1 LSFNQPK
8 FCPTAEWNPYGIT
21 FANETTLGEDT
32 TSLFI
37 NTNNT
42 VYSVNNDKKQ
52 ILMWINNSIN
62 PNKNISA
69 NFVDSASI
77 FVTNNGDI
85 YYDNGYENSRVDKWI
100 SNTDT
105 FVNVMNVNSSCF
117 GIFIDIND
125 TLYCSMNDDHKVI
138 KRWLNDSEM
147 ISTTA
152 AGTGTRGS
160 ASNELNCPTGI
171 FVDLNFDLYVADR
184 DNDRI
189 QLVKF
194 EELNGTTIVGKG
206 SSNNIILLSRP
217 SGIVLD
223 ADKYLFIVDQY
234 NHRIIRS
241 RSNDIRCIIGCYGKG
256 SQSHQLSYPVTLSF
270 DSYGNIFIIDSSNYR
285 IQKFDFLLNSCD
297 NSSSVQSVYSS
308 VLTENHP
315 TYSPTGCDLQNYY
328 YEAIQMNVNESG
340 YYSLI
345 SNSTIDTFGYMYGGN
360 FYPSGPSINLISK
373 SDNRSGEHQFQMRP
387 FLRSTT
393 ANILVVTTDSAN
405 VTGTF
410 SIIVSGFNNVTF
422 KRLNTSSVVQSVYSS
437 ELTANHQKY
446 SRRCDKSNF
455 YYETMQIDVVTNGLY
470 IIAINPDKCIIGGS
484 CNSQTKGI
492 GITLDDILRYE
503 INQNMTLKN
512 QSLLVKISVALTM
525 IMLIMGLINSILSLL
540 TFQNADLRKV
550 GCGIYLLAS
559 SITSLLTISMFTIN
573 FSFILLNQMNSSI
586 DLSTRRGGCIS
597 IEPLLKLFLYFDT
610 WLNACVAIERAINV
624 YQGISFNK
632 EKSKRLARWI
642 IFILPFCI
650 TATIIHEPLHRD
662 VFEHQVKE
670 RDEWFEMKVIE
681 IYRWCAI
688 NYSRVVKD
696 YNTAILF
703 IHLIGPFIANLFS
716 ALFIIFGT
724 ARQRSLAQTSRSYVT
739 HIREQLREHKQ
750 LVISPAILLIL
761 AMPRLIISLLSG
773 CVKVSDKPWL
783 YLLPYF
789 ISFTPSI
796 LVFVVFV
803 VPSELYLKTLKGS
816 LRTWQRRICH

>member
-1 LSFNQPK
+1 MMINNNNTTLEMCVGNVTYDRLFHISNSIWHVVGFFGVLFGIPGHILQIIISLNKTSRKEPTSLYSIAISVVETVFLLGLFWLWCVNMSLIKTDPREVLSCGIFYNIIVGSGSLSHLYLASLSIDRSIIILDPTRYRLIVTRSHVILRIVLITFIITLLLIPHHFYFHYVPRVTIFLCDFNPSLYYRRIRIWTFIHAILLVGIPSLIVCICSAILLHNRSLSFNQPK

-422 KRLNTSSVVQSVYSS
+422 KRL
-437 ELTANHQKY
+437 K
-446 SRRCDKSNF
+446 
-455 YYETMQIDVVTNGLY
+455 
-470 IIAINPDKCIIGGS
+470 
-484 CNSQTKGI
+484 
-492 GITLDDILRYE
+492 ILE
-503 INQNMTLKN
+503 
-512 QSLLVKISVALTM
+512 
-525 IMLIMGLINSILSLL
+525 
-540 TFQNADLRKV
+540 
-550 GCGIYLLAS
+550 
-559 SITSLLTISMFTIN
+559 
-573 FSFILLNQMNSSI
+573 
-586 DLSTRRGGCIS
+586 RRGRH
-597 IEPLLKLFLYFDT
+597 
-610 WLNACVAIERAINV
+610 ERKNV
-624 YQGISFNK
+624 
-632 EKSKRLARWI
+632 
-642 IFILPFCI
+642 
-650 TATIIHEPLHRD
+650 
-662 VFEHQVKE
+662 
-670 RDEWFEMKVIE
+670 
-681 IYRWCAI
+681 
-688 NYSRVVKD
+688 
-696 YNTAILF
+696 
-703 IHLIGPFIANLFS
+703 LI
-716 ALFIIFGT
+716 
-724 ARQRSLAQTSRSYVT
+724 
-739 HIREQLREHKQ
+739 
-750 LVISPAILLIL
+750 
-761 AMPRLIISLLSG
+761 
-773 CVKVSDKPWL
+773 
-783 YLLPYF
+783 
-789 ISFTPSI
+789 
-796 LVFVVFV
+796 
-803 VPSELYLKTLKGS
+803 KT
-816 LRTWQRRICH
+816 